1 MFQSGTVPHLTPDII
16 ENITSENLGL
26 HIPMPHIINIRDR
39 IKLSNDNIAKF
50 IGMNEFLTYC
60 SIINPGE
67 KRKEGYHEK
76 EKISFWTRFGRKCY
90 SAAEYMEI
98 IEDLKPDMFLM
109 LADGDTDINSF
120 KKRNVKSY
128 QNTALFFDKCVEFYK
143 QSEILKDSY
152 MLAAVEGGFDLKL
165 REECSKIIGTGPIFG
180 VVIDG
185 LHDCSEH
192 VANMKFSDIKPALD
206 ASLVIF

>member
-1 MFQSGTVPHLTPDII
+1 
-16 ENITSENLGL
+16 
-26 HIPMPHIINIRDR
+26 
-39 IKLSNDNIAKF
+39 
-50 IGMNEFLTYC
+50 
-60 SIINPGE
+60 
-67 KRKEGYHEK
+67 
-76 EKISFWTRFGRKCY
+76 
-90 SAAEYMEI
+90 MEI